1 MSEDTSLF
9 LKHLGSTPQLR
20 IVDFFLDN
28 KGSDYSKKEI
38 MEHAGVS
45 KSTLYK
51 IWDDFM
57 QFGILKPTRRY
68 GKAQLYS
75 LDDEN
80 PILQKFKELD
90 RALQPRN
97 GQGARSPRAC
107 QIAFKAGL
115 GRDVGLFR
123 SFTARMATRK
133 NSRAINRKIRSPDPI
148 SWTT

>member
-1 MSEDTSLF
+1 MSKDMSLF

-38 MEHAGVS
+38 IEYACVS

-75 LDDEN
+75 LDDKN

-90 RALQPRN
+90 RALCN
-97 GQGARSPRAC
+97 HAMG
-107 QIAFKAGL
+107 KAL
-115 GRDVGLFR
+115 EAPVP
-123 SFTARMATRK
+123 AK
-133 NSRAINRKIRSPDPI
+133 
-148 SWTT
+148 

>member
-1 MSEDTSLF
+1 MSEGMSLF

-90 RALQPRN
+90 RALCN
-97 GQGARSPRAC
+97 HAMG
-107 QIAFKAGL
+107 KAL
-115 GRDVGLFR
+115 EAPVP
-123 SFTARMATRK
+123 AK
-133 NSRAINRKIRSPDPI
+133 
-148 SWTT
+148 

>member
-1 MSEDTSLF
+1 MDEDKSLF
-9 LKHLGSTPQLR
+9 LKHMGSTPQLR

-38 MEHAGVS
+38 IEYAGIS
-45 KSTLYK
+45 KSTFYK

-75 LDDEN
+75 LNDES

-90 RALQPRN
+90 HELCNQAMR
-97 GQGARSPRAC
+97 
-107 QIAFKAGL
+107 KTH
-115 GRDVGLFR
+115 DV
-123 SFTARMATRK
+123 SVPAE
-133 NSRAINRKIRSPDPI
+133 
-148 SWTT
+148 